1 MKVTFDLDDAI
12 QETRVFNAPEGY
24 RRLTINLK
32 EDLHKKIKL
41 QAVQDDTTVT
51 DIITDLLEQYFGTTI
66 EEQANKLLVKKS
78 IEEQANKLFEA
89 EVKKYTKAPVKRGRP
104 SKLSQMKGKK

>member
-51 DIITDLLEQYFGTTI
+51 DIITDLLEQYFGTAITF
-66 EEQANKLLVKKS
+66 KD
-78 IEEQANKLFEA
+78 IEEQANKLFDA
-89 EVKKYTKAPVKRGRP
+89 EVRKQIKPLAKRGRP

>member
-12 QETRVFNAPEGY
+12 PETRVFNAPEGY

-51 DIITDLLEQYFGTTI
+51 DIITDLLDDYFGTTL
-66 EEQANKLLVKKS
+66 KD

-89 EVKKYTKAPVKRGRP
+89 EVKKYSKPPVKRGRP
-104 SKLSQMKGKK
+104 SKLSQIKGKR

>member
-66 EEQANKLLVKKS
+66 EEQANKL
-78 IEEQANKLFEA
+78 FEA

>member
-12 QETRVFNAPEGY
+12 PETRVFNAPEGY

-51 DIITDLLEQYFGTTI
+51 DIITDLLDDYFGTTL
-66 EEQANKLLVKKS
+66 KD

-89 EVKKYTKAPVKRGRP
+89 EVKKYSKPPAKRGRP
-104 SKLSQMKGKK
+104 SKLSQIKGKR

>member
-24 RRLTINLK
+24 RRLTINLQ

-51 DIITDLLEQYFGTTI
+51 DIITNLLEQYFGTATT
-66 EEQANKLLVKKS
+66 
-78 IEEQANKLFEA
+78 
-89 EVKKYTKAPVKRGRP
+89 EVKSHTKALVKRGRP

>member
-66 EEQANKLLVKKS
+66 EEQANKLLVKK
-78 IEEQANKLFEA
+78 
-89 EVKKYTKAPVKRGRP
+89 YTKAPVKRGRP

>member
-51 DIITDLLEQYFGTTI
+51 DIITDLLEQYFGTAITF
-66 EEQANKLLVKKS
+66 KD
-78 IEEQANKLFEA
+78 IEEQANKLFDA
-89 EVKKYTKAPVKRGRP
+89 EVKKYSKPPVKRGRP

>member
-51 DIITDLLEQYFGTTI
+51 DIITDLLEQYFGTAITFKNI
-66 EEQANKLLVKKS
+66 EK
-78 IEEQANKLFEA
+78 QANKLFDA
-89 EVKKYTKAPVKRGRP
+89 EVKKYSKPPVKRGRP

>member
-51 DIITDLLEQYFGTTI
+51 DIITDLLEQYFGTAITF
-66 EEQANKLLVKKS
+66 KD
-78 IEEQANKLFEA
+78 IEEQANKLFDA
-89 EVKKYTKAPVKRGRP
+89 EVRKQIKTPAKRGRP

>member
-66 EEQANKLLVKKS
+66 EEQT
-78 IEEQANKLFEA
+78 NKLFEA

>member
-51 DIITDLLEQYFGTTI
+51 DIITDLLEQYFGTAIKNI
-66 EEQANKLLVKKS
+66 EEQT
-78 IEEQANKLFEA
+78 NKLFEA
-89 EVKKYTKAPVKRGRP
+89 KVKKYTKAPVKRGRP
-104 SKLSQMKGKK
+104 SKPSQMKGKK